1 MRSPPRHG
9 WRGPAAALALAALAT
24 LASSCGS
31 GITAGIE
38 GTGAKVASVSAGT
51 ISRFGSIFVNG
62 VEYDTTTAAVSIDG
76 QGAAAGDLRVGQVVL
91 VQGSIDPNGTTGKA
105 AQVEFDTNVQG
116 PVAAAN
122 AAASTLTVLGQTVR
136 ISPQTSLAADAGG
149 TPNFASFAAGAQVSV
164 SGFVNANGDISATRV
179 QLRSQVADYLIAG
192 AVSSVNAPAYQF
204 LINGARIDFSGAT
217 LIGFPGAR
225 SVQPGDVVQIATA
238 SGRSTGT
245 LFATR
250 VTLLAGA
257 SGGSGTRGDIDGD
270 VTRFASTTDFDVDG
284 TRVTTNAQTLFQ
296 NGSAS
301 QLAAG
306 VEISVQGDFD
316 ATGTLV
322 AGSVQFARS
331 APILVKGSVD
341 AVDPSTNTLT
351 VLGISVATSATT
363 RFEDQS
369 AAPVSPF
376 NLGAVAVGDFVEI
389 HGSLTSANAVAASLL
404 TREEPGGETELRGQA
419 TSVAAPSLTLLGV
432 SALTG
437 ANTRFSNSAETTI
450 TSAQFF
456 AGAAAGATVDL
467 QGVFVGGVLQV
478 TAAVLPS
485 AADLGE

>member
-1 MRSPPRHG
+1 MRPSRRHG
-9 WRGPAAALALAALAT
+9 WRGLAAALAMAL

-38 GTGAKVASVSAGT
+38 GTGATVASVSAGA

-76 QGAAAGDLRVGQVVL
+76 QSAAASDLQVGQVVV
-91 VQGSIDPNGTTGKA
+91 VQGSLDPGGIKGKA
-105 AQVEFDTNVQG
+105 AQVAFDTSVQG

-122 AAASTLTVLGQTVR
+122 AAGSTLTVLGQTVR

-149 TPNFASFAAGAQVSV
+149 TPNFASFAPGTLVAV
-164 SGFVNANGDISATRV
+164 SGFANANGDITATRV
-179 QLRSQVADYLIAG
+179 QLKTQVTAYLIAG
-192 AVSSVNAPAYQF
+192 AVSSVNAPAYQL

-217 LIGFPGAR
+217 LGGFPGGR
-225 SVQPGDVVQIATA
+225 SVQAGDVVQVATA

-257 SGGSGTRGDIDGD
+257 SGGSGTHGAIDGD
-270 VTRFASTTDFDVDG
+270 VTRFASAADFDVEG
-284 TRVTTNAQTLFQ
+284 THVTTNAQTLFQ
-296 NGSAS
+296 NGTAA
-301 QLAAG
+301 QLAAD
-306 VEISVQGDFD
+306 VEVSAQGDFD

-322 AGSVQFARS
+322 ATSVQFARS
-331 APILVKGSVD
+331 APILLKGPVD

-351 VLGISVATSATT
+351 VLGVAVTTDATT

-376 NLGAVAVGDFVEI
+376 NLAAVAAGDFVEI
-389 HGSLTSANAVAASLL
+389 HGSLTPTGAVAAALL
-404 TREEPGGETELRGQA
+404 TREAPGGETELRGQA
-419 TSVAAPSLTLLGV
+419 TGVAAPALTLLGV
-432 SALTG
+432 PALTG
-437 ANTRFSNSAETTI
+437 PGTRFVDSSESTI

-456 AGAAAGATVDL
+456 AGAAAGSTVDL
-467 QGVFVGGVLQV
+467 QGALVGGVLQV
-478 TAAVLPS
+478 TTAILPS
-485 AADLGE
+485 QADLGE